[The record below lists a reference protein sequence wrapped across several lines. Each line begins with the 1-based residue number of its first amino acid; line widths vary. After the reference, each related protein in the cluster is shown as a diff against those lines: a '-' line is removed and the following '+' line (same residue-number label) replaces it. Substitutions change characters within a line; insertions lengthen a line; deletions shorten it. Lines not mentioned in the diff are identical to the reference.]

1 MMRGRSLDAP
11 MRSSV
16 LFHPEIDDH
25 FIEDCCEFK
34 NKVQKLMDAKILLV
48 GQMSMQEI
56 KVDMIIDKE
65 TSNDTSITVIS
76 KNTISPNLLVSQ
88 FPPKF
93 ELNNWEIKR
102 TLKVSKG
109 SQKGTKVEGDIDD
122 VIDFEVSI
130 CNLKQNIEVD
140 GYDISPELLI
150 LIEQE
155 IGLWA
160 TPLSL
165 LYGFEAVLPVEVEVS
180 SLRVIQE
187 VELDEAKWAQVRY
200 EQLNFIEER
209 RLTAL
214 CKGQLY
220 QKKIARAYNKKVR
233 HHHFQEGDLVLKR
246 ILPFQKDHKGKWTP
260 NYEGPYIV
268 KNAFSGGAL
277 ILTNMDGDDLPNPI
291 SANYVKKYYAWS
303 DD

>member
-1 MMRGRSLDAP
+1 M
-11 MRSSV
+11 
-16 LFHPEIDDH
+16 
-25 FIEDCCEFK
+25 
-34 NKVQKLMDAKILLV
+34 
-48 GQMSMQEI
+48 
-56 KVDMIIDKE
+56 
-65 TSNDTSITVIS
+65 
-76 KNTISPNLLVSQ
+76 
-88 FPPKF
+88 
-93 ELNNWEIKR
+93 
-102 TLKVSKG
+102 
-109 SQKGTKVEGDIDD
+109 
-122 VIDFEVSI
+122 
-130 CNLKQNIEVD
+130 
-140 GYDISPELLI
+140 
-150 LIEQE
+150 
-155 IGLWA
+155 
-160 TPLSL
+160 
-165 LYGFEAVLPVEVEVS
+165 S

-268 KNAFSGGAL
+268 EKDFSGGAL
-277 ILTNMDGDDLPNPI
+277 ILTNMDGDDLRNPI

>member
-1 MMRGRSLDAP
+1 
-11 MRSSV
+11 
-16 LFHPEIDDH
+16 
-25 FIEDCCEFK
+25 
-34 NKVQKLMDAKILLV
+34 
-48 GQMSMQEI
+48 MSMQEI
-56 KVDMIIDKE
+56 EVDMIIDKE

-76 KNTISPNLLVSQ
+76 KNTISLNLLISQ

-140 GYDISPELLI
+140 GYDISPELLR

-155 IGLWA
+155 IGLCHINYQETFKFKVKHSNSTRYCSKMNGVVISGA

-165 LYGFEAVLPVEVEVS
+165 VYGFEAVLPVEVEVS

-200 EQLNFIEER
+200 KQLNFIEER

-220 QKKIARAYNKKVR
+220 QKKIA
-233 HHHFQEGDLVLKR
+233 
-246 ILPFQKDHKGKWTP
+246 
-260 NYEGPYIV
+260 
-268 KNAFSGGAL
+268 
-277 ILTNMDGDDLPNPI
+277 
-291 SANYVKKYYAWS
+291 
-303 DD
+303 